1 MKTTSDEPET
11 EREEPSCVD
20 DALAAKMALLPSIN
34 AAIVISEYAGNHKLF
49 GKLDADALVASLAEG
64 SELIWANDLRRPE
77 AMLLSQAH
85 SLQAIYTNL
94 AHRAIQTGEPIKC
107 METFLRLALRAQ
119 NQSRMTLETLATI
132 KNPPVVIARQANV
145 SNGPM
150 QVNNT
155 VAAAASGSSRA
166 YACECGGAASSNLQ
180 IKQTELLE
188 VRDGKWMDSRA
199 AGSASSADSDVETV
213 GAVHRPPHG

>member
-34 AAIVISEYAGNHKLF
+34 AAVVISEYLGDPRLF
-49 GKLDADALVASLAEG
+49 GKLDSDALVASLIEG
-64 SELIWANDLRRPE
+64 SELVWTNDLRRPE
-77 AMLLSQAH
+77 AMLLSQAQA
-85 SLQAIYTNL
+85 LQAIFTGL
-94 AHRAIQTGEPIKC
+94 AHKAIQRGEPIKC
-107 METFLRLALRAQ
+107 METYLRLALRAQ

-155 VAAAASGSSRA
+155 VVAAASGSSRA
-166 YACECGGAASSNLQ
+166 YACECGGAVSSNFQ
-180 IKQTELLE
+180 IEQTELLE

-199 AGSASSADSDVETV
+199 AGSAGRADPDVETV
-213 GAVHRPPHG
+213 AAVDRSPHG